1 MATKK
6 SQPKPRCSGTLTESA
21 YLAWIR
27 SLLRKG
33 SLRWKPR
40 NEALLAARRKYHG
53 PNTRQLW
60 EYKCDMCGEYFSAKE
75 VVVDHFPH
83 AAGSILSVEDIGP
96 FAERLF
102 CEVRNLRVLDKV
114 CHDAHTY
121 AEANGVS
128 LEEAKLQK
136 RVVET
141 LKDKQKTLALLS
153 QAGYTSSQ
161 ISNETKRRAALI
173 GLFNKEK

>member
-1 MATKK
+1 MSKPTKT
-6 SQPKPRCSGTLTESA
+6 RCCNTLTESA

-40 NEALLAARRKYHG
+40 NEALLKARRKYTG
-53 PNTRQLW
+53 PNKQQKW
-60 EYKCDMCGEYFSAKE
+60 EYRCAMCGEYFSAKE

-102 CEVRNLRVLDKV
+102 CEVDNLRVLDKD
-114 CHDAHTY
+114 CHDLHTL
-121 AEANGVS
+121 AEKNGSS
-128 LEEAKLQK
+128 LEEAAIQK
-136 RVVET
+136 KVIET
-141 LKDKQKTLALLS
+141 LKDKQLTLDILKEN
-153 QAGYTSSQ
+153 GYSLAQT
-161 ISNETKRRAALI
+161 SNETKRRAAL
-173 GLFNKEK
+173 LEVFSKEK